1 MISMAVLDS
10 YCTWQIR
17 NLGKAIEGSNLWY
30 DSEFYLSS
38 LIFFV
43 TNTSRVTLYREHG
56 QFE

>member
-1 MISMAVLDS
+1 LTPIVPGK
-10 YCTWQIR
+10 YG
-17 NLGKAIEGSNLWY
+17 NLGKAFEGSNLWY

-38 LIFFV
+38 LIFV